1 MTNDESTDLSETPE
15 VAAPEVA
22 APQPRAADVA
32 TMPFDEQ
39 MAVARDVM
47 RRRSAVLR
55 ELAK

>member
-1 MTNDESTDLSETPE
+1 MTNDESTGLSETPD
-15 VAAPEVA
+15 
-22 APQPRAADVA
+22 ADVA

-39 MAVARDVM
+39 MAVAQDIM